1 MYMDARCIGTS
12 GGRAMWAGNDWCT
25 SQIYTSLLKKNFF
38 LCAAVLRRACTSKE
52 PTKWCHPMA
61 IRIFRKMMSAIH
73 LGEVFV
79 QETEQLI
86 SFVLCYMRAICVVT
100 HVSRIHVPG
109 EC

>member
-1 MYMDARCIGTS
+1 MGWQRLVHFANLYIS
-12 GGRAMWAGNDWCT
+12 
-25 SQIYTSLLKKNFF
+25 SEKELF

-86 SFVLCYMRAICVVT
+86 SFVLC
-100 HVSRIHVPG
+100 
-109 EC
+109 